1 MPALPGGS
9 NTYVRSFTASGKL
22 KVEFS
27 RNPSKFDLPGYA
39 QLKPVQK
46 DEGFYLQINAE
57 QAGRLVNGDT
67 TETVWADGADRPE
80 HNDGTE
86 QFRWLPFRTQRHAF
100 PFKLGQKAREQA
112 DWDITGTHG
121 AIAAQRAMTSRT
133 LMAVKALTNAAN
145 WDPTHVANVSAIA
158 GNTGPWDVS
167 TVARQDI
174 KRSLF
179 YGCEL
184 IELDTLAAVDP
195 SQLHIVMSPATAK
208 AISTTQE
215 IVDHIKGSPDAYAQ
229 VIGKEGK
236 FHKYGLPDRLYGFPI
251 AIERA
256 VMVTSRRG
264 AASAVKQ
271 RVMPSGSVFM
281 LSKVGELGNEADG
294 PEFSTLTI
302 FAYEEMSVESKDDQ
316 DHRRHLGSVVDDVC
330 AVLTAP
336 ATGFWFQGVVSG

>member
-1 MPALPGGS
+1 MTALPGGS
-9 NTYVRSFTASGKL
+9 NTYVRSYAASGKL

-27 RNPSKFDLPGYA
+27 RNPNKFDLPDYA
-39 QLKPVQK
+39 QLKKTSK
-46 DEGFYLQINAE
+46 DEGYYLRINVE
-57 QAGRLVNGDT
+57 QAGRLVGGELD
-67 TETVWADGADRPE
+67 ETVWADGADRPQ

-86 QFRWLPFRTQRHAF
+86 QFAWLPFRTQRHAF

-133 LMAVKALTNAAN
+133 RMAVKTLTTTGN
-145 WDPTHVANVSAIA
+145 WDASHISAVSAIS

-179 YGCEL
+179 HAAEL
-184 IELDTLAAVDP
+184 IDLDTLGAVNQ
-195 SQLHIVMSPATAK
+195 SQLHIVMDPTTAK
-208 AISTTQE
+208 AISMSQE

-236 FHKYGLPDRLYGFPI
+236 FHKYGLPDTLYGFPVT
-251 AIERA
+251 IERA
-256 VMVTSRRG
+256 VMTTSRRG
-264 AASAVKQ
+264 TASATKS
-271 RVMPSGSVFM
+271 RVMPTGNVFM
-281 LSKVGELGNEADG
+281 LSKVGELGAENEG

-302 FAYEEMSVESKDDQ
+302 FAYEEMTVESKDDT

-336 ATGFWFQGVVSG
+336 ATGFWFTGATS

>member
-1 MPALPGGS
+1 MSALPGGS
-9 NTYVRSFTASGKL
+9 NTYVRSYAASGKL

-27 RNPSKFDLPGYA
+27 RNPSKFDLHNYA
-39 QLKPVQK
+39 QLKTVEK
-46 DEGFYLQINAE
+46 DEGYYLRINAE
-57 QAGRLVNGDT
+57 QAGRLVGGEL

-86 QFRWLPFRTQRHAF
+86 QFAWLPYRTQRHAF
-100 PFKLGQKAREQA
+100 PFKLGQKAKEQA

-133 LMAVKALTNAAN
+133 RMAVKALTTTGN
-145 WDPTHVANVSAIA
+145 WDASHISPVASIP

-195 SQLHIVMSPATAK
+195 SQLHIVMSPNTAK
-208 AISTTQE
+208 KISITQE

-229 VIGKEGK
+229 VVGKEGK
-236 FHKYGLPDRLYGFPI
+236 FHKYGLPDKLYGFEI
-251 AIERA
+251 SIERA

-264 AASAVKQ
+264 AASAVKS
-271 RVMPSGSVFM
+271 RVMPDGSVFM
-281 LSKVGELGNEADG
+281 LSKVGELGSEHEG

-302 FAYEEMSVESKDDQ
+302 FAYEEMSVESKDDA
-316 DHRRHLGSVVDDVC
+316 DNRRHLGSVVDDAC
-330 AVLTAP
+330 AVITAP
-336 ATGFWFQGVVSG
+336 STGFWFQNVLT